1 MKIAKTRPITNN
13 CTQVLYWCCLFR
25 MGVWC
30 HHSPHIALI
39 AAISS
44 SLANSIPFVYRVLA
58 AGNLLVVTIY
68 QRSIYNLCYIFFYC
82 IADKLLLWT
91 HWVSSISRSTPF
103 TCVVQCMGSAH
114 FISIMMSP
122 IFNLNLN
129 LN

>member
-1 MKIAKTRPITNN
+1 MKIAKRRPVTNN
-13 CTQVLYWCCLFR
+13 CTQVSYQCHLFR

-30 HHSPHIALI
+30 HHSPHNALI
-39 AAISS
+39 ATICS
-44 SLANSIPFVYRVLA
+44 SLTNSIPFVYSVLA

-68 QRSIYNLCYIFFYC
+68 QRPIYNLCYILFYC

-103 TCVVQCMGSAH
+103 TCVVWCMGTTH
-114 FISIMMSP
+114 FISITMSP